1 MASYLLIES
10 RDPFEFADVAFC
22 HDLAR
27 RLAAAGNRVTVFLVQ
42 NGVLGV
48 RAGAR
53 GPGYAELAR
62 AGVEVRADDF
72 SLRER
77 GISADRL
84 QPGVTPSPL
93 DLVIDRLAEGA
104 KAIWH

>member
-1 MASYLLIES
+1 MANYLLIES
-10 RDPFEFADVAFC
+10 RDPFESADVAFC

-48 RAGAR
+48 RVGAR